1 MLKQFVENL
10 FAVSALVGAEAWFL
24 KGYFSGQP
32 DFEPAIAFV
41 AALGI
46 LLAKEPLRAR
56 FSAGSSNRRHDQAL
70 FQEFLRALP
79 VEPTVRVL
87 KEHDFGDSVRRQA
100 ITPLYE
106 FSDTWDSVEKE
117 FLDKKLEKERKALF
131 ALARELANE
140 IARRTVP
147 VGGQDYISVYS
158 DQLRA
163 SEHGRPSHVLVDAH
177 FLNAKALAFVPKY
190 EAFVRLCRERL
201 AQ

>member
-1 MLKQFVENL
+1 MLRRFVEDL
-10 FAVSALVGAEAWFL
+10 FAVAVLVGAEAWFL

-46 LLAKEPLRAR
+46 LLAKEPLRAK
-56 FSAGSSNRRHDQAL
+56 FSGGSYDRRHDQTL

-87 KEHDFGDSVRRQA
+87 KEYDFGDSVRKQA
-100 ITPLYE
+100 IAPLYE
-106 FSDTWDSVEKE
+106 FSDTWDSVQKE

-131 ALARELANE
+131 ALARELATE

-147 VGGQDYISVYS
+147 VGDQEFISVYS
-158 DQLRA
+158 DQQRA
-163 SEHGRPSHVLVDAH
+163 SGHGRPPHVLEDARV
-177 FLNAKALAFVPKY
+177 LNEKASAFVPKY